1 MQIYVFMLHETLKVS
16 GLVESKYVDVILENI
31 ALVMVNHVAHLS
43 VFFIYYYF
51 LFPLLLFPFC
61 YRFDLTG
68 CVKLKYIQLSFLW
81 LKYSKMSLAVTVSFS
96 ILKKIH

>member
-43 VFFIYYYF
+43 VFY
-51 LFPLLLFPFC
+51 LLLFFISVTVVS
-61 YRFDLTG
+61 FL
-68 CVKLKYIQLSFLW
+68 LSF
-81 LKYSKMSLAVTVSFS
+81 
-96 ILKKIH
+96 

>member
-43 VFFIYYYF
+43 VFLFIIIFYFRYCCF
-51 LFPLLLFPFC
+51 LFDIVLILL
-61 YRFDLTG
+61 
-68 CVKLKYIQLSFLW
+68 
-81 LKYSKMSLAVTVSFS
+81 AA
-96 ILKKIH
+96 